1 MQVHGT
7 SSSLSHHM
15 ALAAPAFR
23 RVMYFGALT
32 NLLALMPSVYMLEV
46 YGRVVSSRS
55 HVTLGM
61 LTLLVVA
68 AYIWL
73 EVLEWLRSEMLHQ
86 TAAQIDTHIAPAL
99 FGKLFDAH
107 LLRRGGA
114 HASVN
119 QDWALLRSF
128 MASPAMVA
136 ALDAPFALVVVLI
149 LFFINPWLG
158 FASICVACFL
168 ALVGWLT
175 DRGIRGHLA
184 DAARNS
190 ALAQNFATGAMRQS
204 EVITAMGMQADM
216 YAIWKGK
223 QDAFLLAQARASD
236 HAGSGAAASK
246 LVQTLQASLMLGL
259 GCWLTLE
266 GSLEP
271 SGGMMIVGSILGGRA
286 IAPISQIIAQWRQ
299 VAQAKGAWERLVELL
314 GVHAP
319 NETSMP
325 LPPPNGLLT
334 VQSLNVNAPG
344 TQHPLLRGIQFSL
357 NPGEIVAVLGA
368 SGAGKTCL
376 SRALVGIWAAASG
389 KVRLDGADVFTWDKV
404 ELGPHLGYLP
414 QGVELFDGTL
424 AENIGR
430 FGPTDIAK
438 LRAATNAAGLDS
450 FIDSLPLGYE
460 TPVGMDGVNL
470 SGGTR
475 QRIGLARAL
484 YGDPALLVLDE
495 PNSSLDDDG
504 DISLMGALAQAKA
517 RGAALVVVTHR
528 PQILDLA
535 DKLLILRDGQMQSF
549 GPREQVVE
557 ALKQAMAKARAGNGA
572 T

>member
-1 MQVHGT
+1 MP
-7 SSSLSHHM
+7 
-15 ALAAPAFR
+15 ALR

-32 NLLALMPSVYMLEV
+32 NMLALMPSVYMLEV
-46 YGRVVSSRS
+46 YDRVVTSRS
-55 HVTLGM
+55 HITLGM

-73 EVLEWLRSEMLHQ
+73 EVLEWLRSEMLHHA
-86 TAAQIDTHIAPAL
+86 AAQMDTRIAPAI
-99 FGKLFDAH
+99 FGKIFDAH
-107 LLRRGGA
+107 LLRRGGV
-114 HASVN
+114 HASAN

-136 ALDAPFALVVVLI
+136 VLDAPFALVVVLI

-158 FASICVACFL
+158 FASICVAALL

-184 DAARNS
+184 DAARSS
-190 ALAQNFATGAMRQS
+190 ALAQNFATGAIRQS
-204 EVITAMGMQADM
+204 EVIAAMGMQAPM
-216 YAIWKGK
+216 YAMWKEK

-246 LVQTLQASLMLGL
+246 FVQTLQASLMLGL
-259 GCWLTLE
+259 GCWLTLT

-271 SGGMMIVGSILGGRA
+271 SGAMMIVGSILGGRA
-286 IAPISQIIAQWRQ
+286 IAPLAQIIAQWRQ
-299 VAQAKGAWERLVELL
+299 VAQAKGAWGRLDELL
-314 GVHAP
+314 GAHADAEAP
-319 NETSMP
+319 MP
-325 LPPPNGLLT
+325 LPAPSGVLT
-334 VQSLNVNAPG
+334 VQSLAVNAPG
-344 TQHPLLRGIQFSL
+344 TQQPLLRGIQFNL
-357 NPGEIVAVLGA
+357 NPGEMVAVLGA

-389 KVRLDGADVFTWDKV
+389 KVRLDGADVFTWDKTQ
-404 ELGPHLGYLP
+404 LGPSVGYLP
-414 QGVELFDGTL
+414 QGIELFDGTL
-424 AENIGR
+424 AENLGR
-430 FGPTDIAK
+430 FGPTDLGK
-438 LRAATNAAGLDS
+438 LRAATQAAGLDS

-460 TPVGMDGVNL
+460 TPVGMDGANL
-470 SGGTR
+470 SGGIR

-504 DISLMGALAQAKA
+504 DTSLMGALSQAKA

-535 DKLLILRDGQMQSF
+535 DKLLILREGQMQAF

-557 ALKQAMAKARAGNGA
+557 ALKQAMAKARAGEVA

>member
-1 MQVHGT
+1 MP
-7 SSSLSHHM
+7 
-15 ALAAPAFR
+15 ALR

-32 NLLALMPSVYMLEV
+32 NMLALMPSVYMLEV
-46 YGRVVSSRS
+46 YDRVVSSRS

-61 LTLLVVA
+61 LTLLVVV

-73 EVLEWLRSEMLHQ
+73 EVLEWLRAEMLHHA
-86 TAAQIDTHIAPAL
+86 AAQMDTRIAPAI

-107 LLRRGGA
+107 LLRRGGV
-114 HASVN
+114 HASAN

-136 ALDAPFALVVVLI
+136 VLDAPFALVVVLI

-158 FASICVACFL
+158 FASICVAALL

-184 DAARNS
+184 DAARSS

-204 EVITAMGMQADM
+204 EVIAAMGMQAPM
-216 YAIWKGK
+216 YALWKEK

-246 LVQTLQASLMLGL
+246 FIQTLQASLMLGL

-266 GSLEP
+266 GSLDP
-271 SGGMMIVGSILGGRA
+271 SGSMMIVGSILGGRA
-286 IAPISQIIAQWRQ
+286 IAPLAQIIAQWRQ
-299 VAQAKGAWERLVELL
+299 VAQAKGAWARLDELL
-314 GVHAP
+314 GAHAQAEAP
-319 NETSMP
+319 MP
-325 LPPPNGLLT
+325 LPPPSGVLT
-334 VQSLNVNAPG
+334 VQSLTVNAPG
-344 TQHPLLRGIQFSL
+344 TQQPLLRGIQFNL
-357 NPGEIVAVLGA
+357 NPGEMVAVLGA

-376 SRALVGIWAAASG
+376 TRALVGIWAAASG
-389 KVRLDGADVFTWDKV
+389 KVRLDGADVFTWDKAQ
-404 ELGPHLGYLP
+404 LGPSIGYLP
-414 QGVELFDGTL
+414 QGIELFDGTL

-430 FGPTDIAK
+430 FGPTDVGK
-438 LRAATNAAGLDS
+438 LRAASKSAGLDS

-460 TPVGMDGVNL
+460 TPVGMDGANL
-470 SGGTR
+470 SGGIR

-517 RGAALVVVTHR
+517 RGTALVVVTHR

-535 DKLLILRDGQMQSF
+535 DKLLILREGQMQAF

-557 ALKQAMAKARAGNGA
+557 ALKQAMAKARAGEGA
-572 T
+572 A

>member
-1 MQVHGT
+1 MQKIP
-7 SSSLSHHM
+7 SPSWLSHTLEQASP
-15 ALAAPAFR
+15 ALR

-32 NLLALMPSVYMLEV
+32 NMLALMPSVYMLEV

-86 TAAQIDTHIAPAL
+86 AAAQMDTRIAPAI

-107 LLRRGGA
+107 LLRRGGV
-114 HASVN
+114 HASAN

-136 ALDAPFALVVVLI
+136 VLDAPFALVVVLI

-158 FASICVACFL
+158 FASICVAALL

-175 DRGIRGHLA
+175 DRGLRGHLA
-184 DAARNS
+184 DAARSS

-204 EVITAMGMQADM
+204 EVIAAMGMQAPMYDM
-216 YAIWKGK
+216 WKKK

-246 LVQTLQASLMLGL
+246 FVQTLQASLMLGL
-259 GCWLTLE
+259 GCWLTLT

-271 SGGMMIVGSILGGRA
+271 SGAMMIVGSILGGRA
-286 IAPISQIIAQWRQ
+286 IAPLSQIIAQWRQ
-299 VAQAKGAWERLVELL
+299 VAQAKGAWGRLNELL
-314 GVHAP
+314 GTHAP
-319 NETSMP
+319 SDVPMP
-325 LPPPNGLLT
+325 LPAPSGVFT
-334 VQSLNVNAPG
+334 VQSLTVNAPG
-344 TQHPLLRGIQFSL
+344 TQHPLLRGIQFNL
-357 NPGEIVAVLGA
+357 NPGEMVAVLGA

-376 SRALVGIWAAASG
+376 TRALVGIWAAASG
-389 KVRLDGADVFTWDKV
+389 KVRLDGADVFTWDKTQ
-404 ELGPHLGYLP
+404 LGPSVGYLP
-414 QGVELFDGTL
+414 QGIELFDGTL

-430 FGPTDIAK
+430 FGPIDLGK
-438 LRAATNAAGLDS
+438 LRAATQAAGLDS

-460 TPVGMDGVNL
+460 TPVGMDGANL
-470 SGGTR
+470 SGGIR

-504 DISLMGALAQAKA
+504 DTSLMGALAQAKA
-517 RGAALVVVTHR
+517 RGTALVVVTHR

-535 DKLLILRDGQMQSF
+535 DKLLILREGQMQAF

-557 ALKQAMAKARAGNGA
+557 ALKQAMAKARAGEGA

>member
-1 MQVHGT
+1 
-7 SSSLSHHM
+7 
-15 ALAAPAFR
+15 
-23 RVMYFGALT
+23 MYFGALT

-299 VAQAKGAWERLVELL
+299 VAQAKGAWGRLDELL
-314 GVHAP
+314 DAHTSS
-319 NETSMP
+319 ETSMP

-368 SGAGKTCL
+368 SGAGKTCW
-376 SRALVGIWAAASG
+376 SRALFGIWAAASG

-528 PQILDLA
+528 PQIVDLA
-535 DKLLILRDGQMQSF
+535 DKLLILRDGQMQAF
-549 GPREQVVE
+549 GPREQVVK
-557 ALKQAMAKARAGNGA
+557 ALKQAMAKARAGSGA
-572 T
+572 P

>member
-1 MQVHGT
+1 MP
-7 SSSLSHHM
+7 
-15 ALAAPAFR
+15 ALR

-32 NLLALMPSVYMLEV
+32 NMLALMPSVYMLEV

-73 EVLEWLRSEMLHQ
+73 EVLEWLRSEMLHHA
-86 TAAQIDTHIAPAL
+86 AAQIDTRIAPAI

-107 LLRRGGA
+107 LLRRGGL
-114 HASVN
+114 HASAN

-136 ALDAPFALVVVLI
+136 VLDAPFALVVVLI

-158 FASICVACFL
+158 FASICVAALL

-184 DAARNS
+184 DAARSS

-204 EVITAMGMQADM
+204 EVIAAMGMQAPM
-216 YAIWKGK
+216 YALWKEK

-236 HAGSGAAASK
+236 HAGSGAATSK
-246 LVQTLQASLMLGL
+246 FVQTLQASLMLGL
-259 GCWLTLE
+259 GCWLTLR
-266 GSLEP
+266 GSLDP
-271 SGGMMIVGSILGGRA
+271 SGSMMIVGSILGGRA
-286 IAPISQIIAQWRQ
+286 IAPLAQIIAQWRQ
-299 VAQAKGAWERLVELL
+299 VAQAKGAWGRLDALL
-314 GVHAP
+314 GAHAQAEAP
-319 NETSMP
+319 MP
-325 LPPPNGLLT
+325 LPAPSGVLT
-334 VQSLNVNAPG
+334 VQSLAVNAPG
-344 TQHPLLRGIQFSL
+344 TQQPLLRGIQFNL
-357 NPGEIVAVLGA
+357 NPGEMVAVLGA

-376 SRALVGIWAAASG
+376 TRALVGIWAAASG
-389 KVRLDGADVFTWDKV
+389 KVRLDGADVFTWDKAQ
-404 ELGPHLGYLP
+404 LGPSVGYLP
-414 QGVELFDGTL
+414 QGIELFDGTL

-430 FGPTDIAK
+430 FGPTDVGK
-438 LRAATNAAGLDS
+438 LRAASKAAGLDS
-450 FIDSLPLGYE
+450 FINSLPLGYK
-460 TPVGMDGVNL
+460 TPVGMDGANL
-470 SGGTR
+470 SGGIR

-535 DKLLILRDGQMQSF
+535 DKLLILREGQMQAF

-557 ALKQAMAKARAGNGA
+557 ALKQVMAKARAGEGA
-572 T
+572 A

>member
-1 MQVHGT
+1 MP
-7 SSSLSHHM
+7 
-15 ALAAPAFR
+15 ALR

-32 NLLALMPSVYMLEV
+32 NMLALMPSVYMLEV
-46 YGRVVSSRS
+46 YDRVVTSRS
-55 HVTLGM
+55 HITLGM

-73 EVLEWLRSEMLHQ
+73 EVLEWLRSEMLHHA
-86 TAAQIDTHIAPAL
+86 AAQMDTRIAPAI
-99 FGKLFDAH
+99 FGKIFDAH
-107 LLRRGGA
+107 LLRRGGV
-114 HASVN
+114 HASAN

-136 ALDAPFALVVVLI
+136 VLDAPFALVVVLI

-158 FASICVACFL
+158 FASICVAALL

-184 DAARNS
+184 DAARSS
-190 ALAQNFATGAMRQS
+190 ALAQNFATGAIRQS
-204 EVITAMGMQADM
+204 EVIAAMGMQAPM
-216 YAIWKGK
+216 YAMWKEK

-246 LVQTLQASLMLGL
+246 FVQTLQASLMLGL
-259 GCWLTLE
+259 GCWLTLT

-271 SGGMMIVGSILGGRA
+271 SGAMMIVGSILGGRA
-286 IAPISQIIAQWRQ
+286 IAPLAQIIAQWRQ
-299 VAQAKGAWERLVELL
+299 VAQAKGAWGRLDELL
-314 GVHAP
+314 GAHADAEAP
-319 NETSMP
+319 MP
-325 LPPPNGLLT
+325 LPAPSGVLT
-334 VQSLNVNAPG
+334 VQSLAVNAPG
-344 TQHPLLRGIQFSL
+344 TQQPLLRGIQFNL
-357 NPGEIVAVLGA
+357 NPGEMVAVLGA

-389 KVRLDGADVFTWDKV
+389 KVRLDGADVFTWDKTQ
-404 ELGPHLGYLP
+404 LGPSVGYLP
-414 QGVELFDGTL
+414 QGIELFDGTL

-430 FGPTDIAK
+430 FGPTDLGK
-438 LRAATNAAGLDS
+438 LRAATQAAGLDS

-460 TPVGMDGVNL
+460 TPVGMDGANL
-470 SGGTR
+470 SGGIR

-504 DISLMGALAQAKA
+504 DTSLMGALSQAKA

-535 DKLLILRDGQMQSF
+535 DKLLILREGQMQAF

-557 ALKQAMAKARAGNGA
+557 ALKQAMAKARAGEVA

>member
-1 MQVHGT
+1 
-7 SSSLSHHM
+7 M

>member
-1 MQVHGT
+1 MQIRGP

-15 ALAAPAFR
+15 ALAAPALR

-73 EVLEWLRSEMLHQ
+73 EVLEWLRSEMLRQ
-86 TAAQIDTHIAPAL
+86 TAAQMDTHIAPSL

-114 HASVN
+114 HASAN

-175 DRGIRGHLA
+175 DRGIRGHLS
-184 DAARNS
+184 DASRAS

-204 EVITAMGMQADM
+204 DVITAMGMQADM

-223 QDAFLLAQARASD
+223 QDAFLLAQAKASD

-299 VAQAKGAWERLVELL
+299 VAQAKGAWGRLDELL
-314 GVHAP
+314 DAHTSS
-319 NETSMP
+319 ETSMP

-344 TQHPLLRGIQFSL
+344 TQHPLLRGIQFNL
-357 NPGEIVAVLGA
+357 NPGEIVVVLGA

-389 KVRLDGADVFTWDKV
+389 KVRLDGADVFTWDKA
-404 ELGPHLGYLP
+404 ELGPHVGYLP
-414 QGVELFDGTL
+414 QGIELFDGTL

-438 LRAATNAAGLDS
+438 LRAATNTAGLYS
-450 FIDSLPLGYE
+450 FIDSLPMGYE

-470 SGGTR
+470 SGGMR

-504 DISLMGALAQAKA
+504 DISLRGALAQAKA

-528 PQILDLA
+528 PQIVDLA
-535 DKLLILRDGQMQSF
+535 DKLLILRDGQMQAF
-549 GPREQVVE
+549 GPREQVVK
-557 ALKQAMAKARAGNGA
+557 ALKQAMAKARAGSGA
-572 T
+572 P

>member
-1 MQVHGT
+1 MP
-7 SSSLSHHM
+7 
-15 ALAAPAFR
+15 ALR

-32 NLLALMPSVYMLEV
+32 NMLALMPSVYMLEV
-46 YGRVVSSRS
+46 YDRVVSSRS

-73 EVLEWLRSEMLHQ
+73 EVLEWLRSEMLHHA
-86 TAAQIDTHIAPAL
+86 AAQMDTRIAPAI

-107 LLRRGGA
+107 LLRRGGL
-114 HASVN
+114 HASAN

-136 ALDAPFALVVVLI
+136 VLDAPFALVVVLI

-158 FASICVACFL
+158 FASICVAALL

-184 DAARNS
+184 DAARSS

-204 EVITAMGMQADM
+204 EVIAAMGMQAPM
-216 YAIWKGK
+216 YALWKEK

-236 HAGSGAAASK
+236 HAGSGAATSK
-246 LVQTLQASLMLGL
+246 FVQTLQASLMLGL
-259 GCWLTLE
+259 GCWLTLR
-266 GSLEP
+266 GSLDP
-271 SGGMMIVGSILGGRA
+271 SGSMMIVGSILGGRA
-286 IAPISQIIAQWRQ
+286 IAPLAQIIAQWRQ
-299 VAQAKGAWERLVELL
+299 VAQAKGAWGRLDELL
-314 GVHAP
+314 GAHAHAEAP
-319 NETSMP
+319 MP
-325 LPPPNGLLT
+325 LPAPSGVLT
-334 VQSLNVNAPG
+334 VQSLTVNAPG
-344 TQHPLLRGIQFSL
+344 TQQPLLRGIQFNL
-357 NPGEIVAVLGA
+357 NPGEMVAVLGA

-376 SRALVGIWAAASG
+376 TRALVGIWAAASG
-389 KVRLDGADVFTWDKV
+389 KVRLDGADVFTWDKAQ
-404 ELGPHLGYLP
+404 LGPSVGYLP
-414 QGVELFDGTL
+414 QGIELFDGTL

-430 FGPTDIAK
+430 FGPTDVGK
-438 LRAATNAAGLDS
+438 LRAASKAAGLDS

-460 TPVGMDGVNL
+460 TPVGMDGANL
-470 SGGTR
+470 SGGIR

-504 DISLMGALAQAKA
+504 DISLMDALAQAKA
-517 RGAALVVVTHR
+517 RGTALVVVTHR

-535 DKLLILRDGQMQSF
+535 DKLLILREGQMQAF

-557 ALKQAMAKARAGNGA
+557 ALKQAMAKARAGEGA
-572 T
+572 A